1 MPNSYFLVGWP
12 GLVGQLPGLAGCPG
26 LVGLLPGLAGCPG
39 FPGCPGFIAIETHLL
54 SLSVDLAVILGVQIN
69 LALWLP

>member
-12 GLVGQLPGLAGCPG
+12 GLVGQLPGFPGCPG
-26 LVGLLPGLAGCPG
+26 LV
-39 FPGCPGFIAIETHLL
+39 AIWIHLL

-69 LALWLP
+69 PALWLP